1 MKKGQS
7 SRTAEGAAA
16 LRASHLL
23 HAASPVFADP
33 YALAMT
39 SDGWRKLLGS
49 PLVKVMNSAAL
60 SPVLGMLI
68 AQVVARSRYAE
79 DLLEQALNKGTNQYV
94 LVGAGL
100 DSFAL
105 RQRRLNLNNPNLK
118 IFEVDHPDTQAVKQ
132 KKLRT
137 LGDIAANVEFV
148 AIDFEKESIADA
160 LDKSSYQPNQP
171 GFFSWLGTT
180 HYLEPQT
187 TLNTLRSIAGIA
199 ASGSEIVLDY
209 SIHYSALQGLERL
222 GSMAL
227 SQFTS
232 FLKEPLIGQF
242 IPAELHQELNSMG
255 YAVVEDLSGNGLT
268 ERYFKQ
274 RDDGIRHTRATH
286 MLHLRKGWLEG

>member
-1 MKKGQS
+1 MKEGQS

-16 LRASHLL
+16 LRANHLQQ
-23 HAASPVFADP
+23 AASPVFADP

-39 SDGWRKLLGS
+39 SAGWRTLLGS

-79 DLLEQALNKGTNQYV
+79 DLLQQAVNNGTSQYV

-105 RQRRLNLNNPNLK
+105 RQHSLHLNNPNLK
-118 IFEVDHPDTQAVKQ
+118 IFEVDHPDTQAAKQ
-132 KKLRT
+132 KKLRA
-137 LGDIAANVEFV
+137 LGDIPANVEFV

-160 LDKSSYQPNQP
+160 LAKSSYQQGQP

-180 HYLEPQT
+180 HYLAPQT
-187 TLNTLRSIAGIA
+187 TLNTLHSIASIA
-199 ASGSEIVLDY
+199 APGSEVALDY
-209 SIHYSALQGLERL
+209 SIHYNALQGIERL

-242 IPAELHQELNSMG
+242 IPAELHQAVNTMG

-268 ERYFKQ
+268 ERYFKPQ
-274 RDDGIRHTRATH
+274 GEGIRHTKATH
-286 MLHLRKGWLEG
+286 MLHLRKG